1 MFKKFSPPFFS
12 ENRVDKKEQDSS
24 EVRTSWRKTISP
36 VPSFLLKAD
45 EKTIKGKKE
54 GLLKADVVG
63 AFSQQSSKKASFEKN
78 TESPQFGL
86 SHQEKKIFGK
96 PSLYNSQNAQER
108 YVFTMTKFS
117 FWTVLGSLLI
127 LGILFFFGGFG
138 LALYLVTS
146 SPSLIAK
153 IDNKLSW
160 KGKPLEASK
169 SSLLPD
175 DKSAPASSS
184 ASSVPGHA
192 SPPTS
197 SPSSAAIVSPQGPP
211 SSTPESTLS
220 PSEKGITPA
229 SSLLTLPTTVS
240 ALKMSPILT
249 QKDPSQG
256 GDPKFSLYSLE
267 YGVFITREEALKRA
281 DSLIQKGYHPIVVR
295 IKDSLHIFSFS
306 VRCGNY
312 LTRDVAVKD
321 LQIADKE
328 FGPIVVRNGSESKVV
343 YP

>member
-24 EVRTSWRKTISP
+24 EVRTSWRKTVSP

-54 GLLKADVVG
+54 GLLKSDVVG
-63 AFSQQSSKKASFEKN
+63 ASSQQSSKKASFEKN

-96 PSLYNSQNAQER
+96 PSLYNSQNVQER

-127 LGILFFFGGFG
+127 LGILFFLGGFG

-146 SPSLIAK
+146 SPALIAK

-160 KGKPLEASK
+160 QGKPLEASK

-175 DKSAPASSS
+175 DKSAPAPSS
-184 ASSVPGHA
+184 ASSVPGQA

-197 SPSSAAIVSPQGPP
+197 SPNSAVSPQGPP
-211 SSTPESTLS
+211 SSTPESTVSL
-220 PSEKGITPA
+220 SEKGVAPA
-229 SSLLTLPTTVS
+229 PSPLTLPTTVS
-240 ALKMSPILT
+240 ALKMSPLLA
-249 QKDPSQG
+249 QKNPSQG
-256 GDPKFSLYSLE
+256 GAQEFSPYSLE
-267 YGVFITREEALKRA
+267 YGTFITREEALKRA
-281 DSLIQKGYHPIVVR
+281 DRLIQKGYHPIIVR

-328 FGPIVVRNGSESKVV
+328 FGPIIVRNGSESKVV